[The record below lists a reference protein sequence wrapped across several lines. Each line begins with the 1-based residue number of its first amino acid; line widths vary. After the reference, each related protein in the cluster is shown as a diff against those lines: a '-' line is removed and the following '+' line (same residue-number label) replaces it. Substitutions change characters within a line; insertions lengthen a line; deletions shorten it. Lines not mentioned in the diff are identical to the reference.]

1 MSDTNSAMLQ
11 TGLMTVEERQ
21 SANQQIFA
29 LLYNTIQDASKEV
42 ASLRRKLAVTYWV
55 IIILSIIMFFVGI
68 TLLSIPAFMAFRGE
82 GDMAQSLI
90 IGGLGIADL
99 AALFLFRPTHKIHQ
113 LMGDIGQITLAI
125 NSYQTAVGLRLLE
138 SDMDKRDT
146 IGRAARY
153 VSEAAR
159 ESIELIQR
167 YFEPRSGDEPGKAA
181 TNSGETGGG
190 EELAREVGA

>member
-11 TGLMTVEERQ
+11 TGLMTIEERQ

-29 LLYNTIQDASKEV
+29 FLYDTIQDASKEV

-55 IIILSIIMFFVGI
+55 IIILSIIMFFIGV

-82 GDMAQSLI
+82 GNTMQSLI

-125 NSYQTAVGLRLLE
+125 NSYQTAIGLRLLE

-146 IGRAARY
+146 IGRAARH
-153 VSEAAR
+153 VSQAAR

-167 YFEPRSGDEPGKAA
+167 YFEPRPGDESAKAA
-181 TNSGETGGG
+181 TDSGETGSG